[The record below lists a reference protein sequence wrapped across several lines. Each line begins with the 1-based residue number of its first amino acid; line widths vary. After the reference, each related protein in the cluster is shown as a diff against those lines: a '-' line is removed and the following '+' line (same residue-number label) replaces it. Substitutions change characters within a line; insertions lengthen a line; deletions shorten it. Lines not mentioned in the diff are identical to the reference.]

1 MYKHFRNR
9 NVEEWELGGSE
20 SFKILGLDECERIGI
35 WSLVRRSL
43 GVKSFGLNVV
53 DIPPG
58 EGIPEHDEMGRDQEE
73 VFLVLSGNPT
83 IVIDGVEHPLASG
96 SFVRLDAEPRRTVK
110 NGGDAP
116 ARVLIVSAPRSSG
129 YEPMDWA

>member
-1 MYKHFRNR
+1 MAGNKR
-9 NVEEWELGGSE
+9 
-20 SFKILGLDECERIGI
+20 FKILDLDDCERAGI

-43 GVKSFGLNVV
+43 GVQSFGLNVV

-58 EGIPEHDEMGRDQEE
+58 EGIPEHDEMERDQEE
-73 VFLVLSGNPT
+73 IFLVLSGSPT
-83 IVIDGVEHPLASG
+83 IVIDGSEHPLATAT
-96 SFVRLDAEPRRTVK
+96 FARLDPELRRTVK
-110 NGGDAP
+110 NGGEVP